1 MLGDENLTCTH
12 LGFQSTSSH
21 LESCSLFPVL
31 QKQAG
36 GLASLVMFLELIKIN
51 RVTCMAWWKRLKQ
64 ILQNHEWKKNSNRRQ
79 SSFHCIIMKNS
90 SNSVVFHLWS
100 FYWCLV
106 ITLNSATIQC
116 HQTNDQQLQKQTKK
130 VPHTWTNIYSCKVPL
145 LKLN

>member
-12 LGFQSTSSH
+12 LSFQSISSH

-51 RVTCMAWWKRLKQ
+51 SDMHGMMKKVKADLAKSRM
-64 ILQNHEWKKNSNRRQ
+64 KKNSNRRQ

-145 LKLN
+145 LKFN